1 MTSTL
6 PYDNN
11 FSERAKKAF
20 DFAAD
25 TTKQL
30 ITISTAVITLTV
42 TFSKNLYTGS
52 IPVSLWLS
60 WAFYFISITAGIFTL
75 LTLTG
80 ALGSSKTSN
89 NKLTIYT
96 AIIRVPSLIQLT
108 TFILGLLS
116 FTVFAFKS

>member
-1 MTSTL
+1 MSRIRTSGEL
-6 PYDNN
+6 
-11 FSERAKKAF
+11 SERAKKAF

-42 TFSKNLYTGS
+42 TFSKNVYQN
-52 IPVSLWLS
+52 IPSSLIAS
-60 WAFYFISITAGIFTL
+60 WIFYFLSILFGVFTL

-80 ALGSSKTSN
+80 TLGKEDSSPTN
-89 NKLTIYT
+89 IYIS
-96 AIIRVPSLIQLT
+96 IIRIPSLAQLM

-116 FTVFAFKS
+116 FTLFAFST